1 LKAKDDAVIV
11 TKVGYFGDPAP
22 LAAPIDDQQE
32 KDALHG
38 NQPKRR
44 RNRDPG
50 ADRQGD
56 ARRAPKRSAI
66 RLTSGP
72 AIS

>member
-1 LKAKDDAVIV
+1 MPSSSPRSAISATQPRWLRQ
-11 TKVGYFGDPAP
+11 
-22 LAAPIDDQQE
+22 IDDQQE

-50 ADRQGD
+50 ADRQCD
-56 ARRAPKRSAI
+56 AEGAEKICNSIDERS
-66 RLTSGP
+66 GN
-72 AIS
+72 

>member
-1 LKAKDDAVIV
+1 MPRWLRQ
-11 TKVGYFGDPAP
+11 
-22 LAAPIDDQQE
+22 IDDQQE

-50 ADRQGD
+50 ADRQCD
-56 ARRAPKRSAI
+56 AEGAEKICNSIDERS
-66 RLTSGP
+66 GN
-72 AIS
+72 